1 MDFGFE
7 DRYKGSSLNSDESG
21 NVGILN
27 LIKNDIGTKKEEHKM
42 AVSGI
47 YGGLK
52 CHTLFQVRF
61 DQIVQCLE

>member
-1 MDFGFE
+1 MDFVIE

-21 NVGILN
+21 NVGIIK

-47 YGGLK
+47 WGGLK